1 MDAKSS
7 IQQDEVNEMLK
18 NNRDRQKA
26 AYEQQKAEKDKAF
39 QKEKDK
45 LEMERANPPPTKKGK
60 QEANIRV
67 ASAGKGSVAS
77 GDSKTAKATKGK
89 HTPKTQTVLSQP
101 DDISAALDN
110 KS

>member
-1 MDAKSS
+1 MRNQGAHKRSASAGFRPDGTSPGP
-7 IQQDEVNEMLK
+7 Q
-18 NNRDRQKA
+18 
-26 AYEQQKAEKDKAF
+26 
-39 QKEKDK
+39 
-45 LEMERANPPPTKKGK
+45 TKKGK